1 MKKSVCHETK
11 LPFKQ
16 HLEMKSTPESKEK
29 QPPSK
34 LEDLLDKFGMEL
46 IINTNEKEFELI

>member
-1 MKKSVCHETK
+1 
-11 LPFKQ
+11 
-16 HLEMKSTPESKEK
+16 MKSTPKSKGK